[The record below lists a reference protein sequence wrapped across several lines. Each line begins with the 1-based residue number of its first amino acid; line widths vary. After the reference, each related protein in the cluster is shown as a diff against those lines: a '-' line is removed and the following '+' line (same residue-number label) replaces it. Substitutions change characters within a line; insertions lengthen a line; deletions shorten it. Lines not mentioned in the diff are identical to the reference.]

1 MDFISSRRTK
11 SKLHQFVLA
20 EEKPEPIGT
29 KIQIKDRLWRILI
42 SLTFKQHPS
51 IHNYIT
57 KQRNRPSVVSK
68 LLSKLLEFDI
78 FHVFKRETGTEF
90 LTVSLIPLTILSFC
104 SLPSFLLCHRQ
115 SNCNNTTTKIIP
127 LGTIHQMI
135 SLFTSW
141 KQKDVKRTP
150 VLSYITKRLKSTW
163 NKTLK
168 NAEVEDINK

>member
-1 MDFISSRRTK
+1 MEKKVSERVMIPFNLFCWHICNKQFIITIKKLGSFKYGMMDFISSRRTK

-20 EEKPEPIGT
+20 EEK
-29 KIQIKDRLWRILI
+29 
-42 SLTFKQHPS
+42 
-51 IHNYIT
+51 
-57 KQRNRPSVVSK
+57 PSVVSK

-135 SLFTSW
+135 SLFTS
-141 KQKDVKRTP
+141 
-150 VLSYITKRLKSTW
+150 
-163 NKTLK
+163 
-168 NAEVEDINK
+168 